1 MSTSTVPCPTCGTPA
16 VWSPDNP
23 FRPFCSERCKL
34 VDLGGW
40 LEERFRI
47 PGEAVP
53 DADEDLTGN
62 GAGAARLQ

>member
-1 MSTSTVPCPTCGTPA
+1 MSTPAVPCPTCGTPS

-47 PGEAVP
+47 PGESIP
-53 DADEDLTGN
+53 DSDGEQPDHAN
-62 GAGAARLQ
+62 PNPRLQ